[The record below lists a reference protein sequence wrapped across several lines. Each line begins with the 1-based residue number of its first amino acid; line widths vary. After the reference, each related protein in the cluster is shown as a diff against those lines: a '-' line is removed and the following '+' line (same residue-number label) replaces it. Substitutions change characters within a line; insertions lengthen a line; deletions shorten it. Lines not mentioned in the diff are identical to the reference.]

1 MLGVV
6 ASGLGAH
13 AGTLCRRLA
22 KPNRPARF
30 QRAAAAYGRANR
42 GGPEV
47 QRSAK
52 AIALAL
58 EMVRMAM
65 RVFLLRMLAAKNSR
79 NRRTACSPASA
90 IAAGTASVL
99 RKPAAL
105 TGAAA
110 SMTVGRLRRSALTP
124 TPYR

>member
-42 GGPEV
+42 DRPEV

-52 AIALAL
+52 AIALAP

-90 IAAGTASVL
+90 IAAALRACCASPPL
-99 RKPAAL
+99 
-105 TGAAA
+105 
-110 SMTVGRLRRSALTP
+110 
-124 TPYR
+124 